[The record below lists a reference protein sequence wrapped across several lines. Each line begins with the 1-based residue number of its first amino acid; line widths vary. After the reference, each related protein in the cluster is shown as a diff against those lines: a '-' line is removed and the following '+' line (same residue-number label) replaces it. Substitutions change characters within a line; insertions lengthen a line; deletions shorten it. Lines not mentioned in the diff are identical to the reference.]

1 MGSVW
6 VAEHLGL
13 QSQVAVKFMAP
24 AMLDDPVSVARFRQE
39 AKAAAEIRSPH
50 VVRVFD
56 HGVTEDQHHYI
67 VMELLHGESLERRV
81 KRVGPMDVREL
92 LAIMIQVCKALAQA
106 HQRGII
112 HRDIK
117 PANIFLIDSDDE
129 LFVKV
134 LDFGVAKFSG
144 EEAINMTAVGNM
156 VGTPAYMSPEQL
168 FHGKS
173 VDHRGDL
180 WSLGVVA
187 YHALTGVRPFKG
199 VTLGELC
206 VAIKAAEFT
215 PPGSLRNDLVP
226 DIDAWFARALNG
238 DPEGRFRSAKE
249 MAQALEHAVGVSSTM
264 GSSPSLVA
272 SSPHVA
278 TFPGTAISSHPALAS
293 PTDKSRTVAA
303 VVAACVLVSGVVAG
317 VLFLSRGGAQPAQP
331 AQATASPSA
340 AAQPSQTSR
349 AVAASPPSAKAP
361 QSASSPSTLS
371 ASDSSSPVASA
382 SAADSGSVA
391 APATKAPVKT
401 PRQRSGKGGPGD
413 DRATRAGKALG
424 I

>member
-6 VAEHLGL
+6 VVDHLGL

-50 VVRVFD
+50 VVQVFD
-56 HGVTEDQHHYI
+56 HGITEDQHHYI
-67 VMELLHGESLERRV
+67 VMELLQGESLERRV
-81 KRVGPMDVREL
+81 KRLGPMDVREL
-92 LAIMIQVCKALAQA
+92 LMILTQICKALAQA

-117 PANIFLIDSDDE
+117 PANIFLVDSSDGV
-129 LFVKV
+129 FVKV

-144 EEAINMTAVGNM
+144 EEAINMTVVGNM

-206 VAIKAAEFT
+206 VAIKAAEFK
-215 PPGSLRNDLVP
+215 PAGRVRNDLVP
-226 DIDAWFARALNG
+226 DIDAWFARALNA

-249 MAQALEHAVGVSSTM
+249 MAQAFEQAVGVSSTM

-278 TFPGTAISSHPALAS
+278 TFPGTSLSSHSSLAQPVGKSRSVAVVVAAGVLVAGVIGGVVFLSRSGAQSAS
-293 PTDKSRTVAA
+293 PT
-303 VVAACVLVSGVVAG
+303 VVAT
-317 VLFLSRGGAQPAQP
+317 AQPSSESATGQAQP
-331 AQATASPSA
+331 TATSARSSPSA
-340 AAQPSQTSR
+340 AQLD
-349 AVAASPPSAKAP
+349 
-361 QSASSPSTLS
+361 SASSPTAASSVAS
-371 ASDSSSPVASA
+371 AQASATASA
-382 SAADSGSVA
+382 SASKK
-391 APATKAPVKT
+391 PPRLRNTP
-401 PRQRSGKGGPGD
+401 PRQSGGKDGPGD